1 MATNCGQIKT
11 GAPARS
17 DRVAKYNQLLRIEA
31 DLGAT
36 AGVPGQSC
44 IGMPMRGGRG
54 DDSGELDG
62 TAGGTNRRGV
72 RLVGKTLWLGGLT
85 IVLMVLLVVTVFPTR
100 AYLDQREAVATAS
113 ADINAARAEIQT
125 LEQRID
131 DFNDRASVARIAGRA
146 VQPGV
151 RWRGTVPP
159 VGAAVGIGGAPARLD
174 VARFRTNPARPMTP
188 KHPIVAEGLVRRFAI
203 WSQSR
208 ESTSKSSR
216 ARSSGF

>member
-1 MATNCGQIKT
+1 
-11 GAPARS
+11 
-17 DRVAKYNQLLRIEA
+17 
-31 DLGAT
+31 
-36 AGVPGQSC
+36 
-44 IGMPMRGGRG
+44 MPMRGGRG

-131 DFNDRASVARIAGRA
+131 DFNDRASVARIARERFSLVFDGEELFRLSVRPSASVGLPRA
-146 VQPGV
+146 WMWPGFE
-151 RWRGTVPP
+151 RILRGP
-159 VGAAVGIGGAPARLD
+159 
-174 VARFRTNPARPMTP
+174 
-188 KHPIVAEGLVRRFAI
+188 
-203 WSQSR
+203 
-208 ESTSKSSR
+208 
-216 ARSSGF
+216 